1 MIISV
6 GFIFLGACMSNR
18 KGRVGILVLLIG
30 VAGLL
35 PGLAGAHGGLALAE
49 DQCKL
54 SLGPYSM
61 HFTGYQPDSEGSK
74 EFCEDI
80 PDIGRTVV
88 ALDAIDDVLRAMPI
102 EVRLVKDTGDLSNL
116 EPITILHMPPKVYS
130 AGSVT
135 FEYVFDKPGK
145 FVGIVTAMNGK
156 EAIVSQF
163 PFSVGSGGSTFMKY
177 LPFLGILVAGGV
189 LYWYSTVS
197 QSKKKAKSATEK
209 TPSA

>member
-1 MIISV
+1 MNGRKSRLA
-6 GFIFLGACMSNR
+6 IF
-18 KGRVGILVLLIG
+18 VLLIG
-30 VAGLL
+30 LTGLL
-35 PGLAGAHGGLALAE
+35 PGLAGAHGGLALAK

-54 SLGPYSM
+54 SLGTYWM

-88 ALDAIDDVLRAMPI
+88 ALDATDDVLRAMPI

-116 EPITILHMPPKVYS
+116 EPITILHMPPKVYA

-135 FEYVFDKPGK
+135 FEYTFDKPGK

-156 EAIVSQF
+156 EAVVSQF
-163 PFSVGSGGSTFMKY
+163 PFSVGSGGSIFMKY

-189 LYWYSTVS
+189 FYWYSTIS
-197 QSKKKAKSATEK
+197 RAKKAKPAAEK
-209 TPSA
+209 TFSA

>member
-1 MIISV
+1 MNGRRSR
-6 GFIFLGACMSNR
+6 LG
-18 KGRVGILVLLIG
+18 VFVLLIG

-35 PGLAGAHGGLALAE
+35 PGLASAHGGLALAK

-54 SLGPYSM
+54 SLGPYWM

-88 ALDAIDDVLRAMPI
+88 ALDATDDVLRAMPI

-116 EPITILHMPPKVYS
+116 EPITILHMPPKVYA

-135 FEYVFDKPGK
+135 FEYTFDKPGK

-156 EAIVSQF
+156 EAVVSQF
-163 PFSVGSGGSTFMKY
+163 PFSVGSGGSIFMKY

-189 LYWYSTVS
+189 FYWYSNIS
-197 QSKKKAKSATEK
+197 RAKKTKPAAEK
-209 TPSA
+209 TFSA